1 MADGFHFRVEAQ
13 DYPAARAGVLR
24 TPHGEITTPVFMPVG
39 TNATVKSVTSDE
51 LRSCHAQIILAN
63 TYHLSLRPGGDA
75 VEALGGL
82 HRFMQ
87 WDGPILTDSGGF
99 QIFSLGHLRTLDDAG
114 VTFRSHLDGSM
125 RRFTPESVIALEEQ
139 LGADI
144 IMPLDQCIAL
154 PAVYEAAR
162 EAMERTTRWLDRC
175 IAVKRRP
182 DQALFAIVQGAV
194 FADLRRDHARRL
206 REFDLP
212 GYAIG
217 GLSVGEPKEQMHA
230 MLDVLE
236 AELPADRPRYLMGVG
251 APEDLVEGVARGV
264 DMFDVVL
271 PTRIARNGSLLTRR
285 GRVNLRNAQHALR
298 DAPPD
303 PDCACTV
310 CRTYTVAY
318 LHHLFHCEELLAY
331 RLATIHNLWFMTTL
345 IADIRRSIL
354 AHRFGA
360 FREEFHATYRP
371 PDQAVA
377 AQQRAH
383 RAGRRARTHEDEI
396 DRA

>member
-1 MADGFHFRVEAQ
+1 
-13 DYPAARAGVLR
+13 
-24 TPHGEITTPVFMPVG
+24 
-39 TNATVKSVTSDE
+39 VKSVTSDE

-82 HRFMQ
+82 HRFMK

-99 QIFSLGHLRTLDDAG
+99 QVFSLGHMRTLDDAG
-114 VTFRSHLDGSM
+114 VTFRSHLDGSP

-139 LGADI
+139 FGADI

-154 PAVYEAAR
+154 PAEYESAR
-162 EAMERTTRWLDRC
+162 DAMHRTTRWLERC
-175 IAVKRRP
+175 IAAKRRP

-194 FADLRRDHARRL
+194 FADLRREHARRL
-206 REFDLP
+206 REFNLP

-230 MLDVLE
+230 MLDVLN
-236 AELPADRPRYLMGVG
+236 AELPTDRPRYLMGVG

-285 GRVNLRNAQHALR
+285 GRVNLRNAQYILR

-303 PDCACTV
+303 PDCACSV
-310 CRTYTVAY
+310 CQTYTTAY

-331 RLATIHNLWFMTTL
+331 RLATIHNLWFMTSL
-345 IADIRRSIL
+345 IADIRDSIL
-354 AHRFGA
+354 ANRFGA
-360 FREEFHATYRP
+360 FRETFHATYRP
-371 PDQAVA
+371 PDQAIA
-377 AQQRAH
+377 EQQRMR
-383 RAGRRARTHEDEI
+383 RAVRRARASVNEADHE
-396 DRA
+396 